1 MKDYYMDHAA
11 TTPLSKDA
19 LEAMMPYLT
28 TDYGNAST
36 VYSYGQRAKA
46 AVERSRRTI
55 AATIGAKPSEIY
67 FTSGGTES
75 DNWALIGACEAGREQ
90 IAKAHRSVE
99 NELHG
104 KDSMQLRSSD
114 QTEALQPQA
123 SPTAVDLE
131 SQSICNALMK
141 CGHIITDAIEHHA
154 ILNTCAYL
162 EKRGFDV
169 TYLPVDREGHVNPD
183 AVMAAIRPDTMLV
196 SIMVANNEIGTI
208 EPIAEIGARLQ
219 KHAEET
225 GQRILFHTDA
235 VQAYAHIPLDVDEL
249 KVDLMSASSHKLNGP
264 KGVGFLY
271 LRRGVKL
278 PSFLHGGEQER
289 GRRAGTENVAGIVG
303 FARAAELACGAN
315 PQPRAASSGM
325 ACETNSQP
333 RTSSSATA
341 CETNPQTMTAS
352 SRVDTAITSTAGAH
366 AAASSLDRM
375 AQRIAQES
383 AIRDHLIQRLLDEI
397 PYTSLNGDP
406 THRLPNNVNVCFKY
420 VEGET
425 LLLLLNE
432 KHIYASAGSAC
443 ASGSLEPS
451 HVLRAIGVAHEDAYG
466 SLRLTIGPETT
477 IADVDEV
484 VDLMKS
490 IIAQLREQSPL
501 YQAISAHPST

>member
-36 VYSYGQRAKA
+36 VYTYGQRAKA

-55 AATIGAKPSEIY
+55 AATIGAKSSEIY

-75 DNWALIGACEAGREQ
+75 DNWALIGVAEAGKR
-90 IAKAHRSVE
+90 
-99 NELHG
+99 
-104 KDSMQLRSSD
+104 
-114 QTEALQPQA
+114 
-123 SPTAVDLE
+123 
-131 SQSICNALMK
+131 
-141 CGHIITDAIEHHA
+141 GHIITDTIEHHA
-154 ILNTCAYL
+154 VLNTCAYL

-169 TYLPVDREGHVNPD
+169 TYLSVDHEGHVDPD
-183 AVMAAIRPDTMLV
+183 AVMAAIRPDTLLV

-303 FARAAELACGAN
+303 FARAAELACGVLDTRI
-315 PQPRAASSGM
+315 PS
-325 ACETNSQP
+325 ET
-333 RTSSSATA
+333 
-341 CETNPQTMTAS
+341 
-352 SRVDTAITSTAGAH
+352 
-366 AAASSLDRM
+366 
-375 AQRIAQES
+375 

-420 VEGET
+420 IEGET

-484 VDLMKS
+484 VDLMKP

-501 YQAISAHPST
+501 YQAISAHPS

>member
-11 TTPLSKDA
+11 TTPLSKEA

-28 TDYGNAST
+28 TEYGNAST
-36 VYSYGQRAKA
+36 VYTYGQRAKA
-46 AVERSRRTI
+46 AIERSRRTI
-55 AATIGAKPSEIY
+55 ATTIGAKPSEIY

-75 DNWALIGACEAGREQ
+75 DNWALISTCEAGREQ
-90 IAKAHRSVE
+90 LSK
-99 NELHG
+99 
-104 KDSMQLRSSD
+104 
-114 QTEALQPQA
+114 TLQPQA
-123 SPTAVDLE
+123 TAAAVDQKYRC
-131 SQSICNALMK
+131 SSKASMK
-141 CGHIITDAIEHHA
+141 CGHIITDQIEHHA
-154 ILNTCAYL
+154 ILHTCAYL

-169 TYLPVDREGHVNPD
+169 TYLPVDHEGHVDPD
-183 AVMAAIRPDTMLV
+183 AVMAAIRPDTLLV
-196 SIMVANNEIGTI
+196 SIMVANNEIGTL

-219 KHAEET
+219 KHAAET

-271 LRRGVKL
+271 VRRGVKL

-303 FARAAELACGAN
+303 FARAAELACGVN
-315 PQPRAASSGM
+315 
-325 ACETNSQP
+325 T
-333 RTSSSATA
+333 
-341 CETNPQTMTAS
+341 
-352 SRVDTAITSTAGAH
+352 
-366 AAASSLDRM
+366 
-375 AQRIAQES
+375 QES
-383 AIRDHLIQRLLDEI
+383 AVRDHLIKRLLDEI

-420 VEGET
+420 IEGET

-451 HVLRAIGVAHEDAYG
+451 HVLTAIGIAHEDAYG

-477 IADVDEV
+477 LEDVDEV
-484 VDLMKS
+484 VDLMKP
-490 IIAQLREQSPL
+490 IIACLREQSPL
-501 YQAISAHPST
+501 YQAISAHPS

>member
-11 TTPLSKDA
+11 TTPLSKEA
-19 LEAMMPYLT
+19 LKAMMPYLT
-28 TDYGNAST
+28 TEYANAST
-36 VYSYGQRAKA
+36 VYTYGQRAKA

-75 DNWALIGACEAGREQ
+75 DNWALIGAAEAGKR
-90 IAKAHRSVE
+90 
-99 NELHG
+99 
-104 KDSMQLRSSD
+104 
-114 QTEALQPQA
+114 
-123 SPTAVDLE
+123 
-131 SQSICNALMK
+131 
-141 CGHIITDAIEHHA
+141 GHIITDMIEHHA

-162 EKRGFDV
+162 EKRDFDV
-169 TYLPVDREGHVNPD
+169 TYLPVDHEGHVDPD
-183 AVMAAIRPDTMLV
+183 AVMAAIRPDTLLV
-196 SIMVANNEIGTI
+196 SIMVANNEIGTL

-219 KHAEET
+219 KHAAET

-249 KVDLMSASSHKLNGP
+249 KVDLMSASSHKLSGP

-303 FARAAELACGAN
+303 FARAA
-315 PQPRAASSGM
+315 ASS
-325 ACETNSQP
+325 
-333 RTSSSATA
+333 
-341 CETNPQTMTAS
+341 
-352 SRVDTAITSTAGAH
+352 I
-366 AAASSLDRM
+366 DRM

-383 AIRDHLIQRLLDEI
+383 AVRDHLIKRLLDEI

-406 THRLPNNVNVCFKY
+406 THRLPNNVNICFKY
-420 VEGET
+420 IEGET

-451 HVLRAIGVAHEDAYG
+451 HVLTAIGIPHEDAYG

-477 IADVDEV
+477 LEDVDEV
-484 VDLMKS
+484 VDLMKP
-490 IIAQLREQSPL
+490 IIAHLRETSPQ
-501 YQAISAHPST
+501 YRNRFITS

>member
-11 TTPLSKDA
+11 TTPLSKEA

-55 AATIGAKPSEIY
+55 AATIGAKPFEIY

-75 DNWALIGACEAGREQ
+75 DNWALIGVAEAGKR
-90 IAKAHRSVE
+90 
-99 NELHG
+99 
-104 KDSMQLRSSD
+104 
-114 QTEALQPQA
+114 
-123 SPTAVDLE
+123 
-131 SQSICNALMK
+131 
-141 CGHIITDAIEHHA
+141 GHIITDQIEHHA

-169 TYLPVDREGHVNPD
+169 TYLPVDHEGHVDPN
-183 AVMAAIRPDTMLV
+183 AVMTAIRPDTLLV

-235 VQAYAHIPLDVDEL
+235 VQAYTHIPLDVDEL

-278 PSFLHGGEQER
+278 PSFIHGGEQER

-303 FARAAELACGAN
+303 FARAAELACGMN
-315 PQPRAASSGM
+315 PQPMTSTSGTGTAATSTVRAAEL
-325 ACETNSQP
+325 ACG
-333 RTSSSATA
+333 
-341 CETNPQTMTAS
+341 TNPQPMSPSSGTGTA
-352 SRVDTAITSTAGAH
+352 VPSTAGAP
-366 AAASSLDRM
+366 SVESYLDRM
-375 AQRIAQES
+375 AQRIAQETTV
-383 AIRDHLIQRLLDEI
+383 RDHLIQRLLDEI

-420 VEGET
+420 IEGET

-484 VDLMKS
+484 VDLMKP

-501 YQAISAHPST
+501 YQAISAHPS

>member
-11 TTPLSKDA
+11 TTPLSKEA

-28 TDYGNAST
+28 TEYGNAST
-36 VYSYGQRAKA
+36 VYTYGQRAKA
-46 AVERSRRTI
+46 AIERSRRTI
-55 AATIGAKPSEIY
+55 ATTIGAKPSEIY

-75 DNWALIGACEAGREQ
+75 DNWALISTCEAGREQ
-90 IAKAHRSVE
+90 LSK
-99 NELHG
+99 
-104 KDSMQLRSSD
+104 
-114 QTEALQPQA
+114 TLQPQA
-123 SPTAVDLE
+123 TAAAVDQKYRC
-131 SQSICNALMK
+131 SSKASMK
-141 CGHIITDAIEHHA
+141 CGHIITDQIEHHA
-154 ILNTCAYL
+154 ILHTCAYL

-169 TYLPVDREGHVNPD
+169 TYLPVDHEGHVDPD
-183 AVMAAIRPDTMLV
+183 AVMAAIRPDTLLV
-196 SIMVANNEIGTI
+196 SIMVANNEIGTL

-219 KHAEET
+219 KHAAET

-271 LRRGVKL
+271 VRRGVKL

-303 FARAAELACGAN
+303 FARAAELACGVN
-315 PQPRAASSGM
+315 
-325 ACETNSQP
+325 T
-333 RTSSSATA
+333 
-341 CETNPQTMTAS
+341 
-352 SRVDTAITSTAGAH
+352 
-366 AAASSLDRM
+366 
-375 AQRIAQES
+375 QES
-383 AIRDHLIQRLLDEI
+383 AVRDHLIKRLLDEI

-420 VEGET
+420 IEGET

-451 HVLRAIGVAHEDAYG
+451 HVLTAIGIPHEDAYG

-484 VDLMKS
+484 VDLMKP
-490 IIAQLREQSPL
+490 IIACLREQSPL
-501 YQAISAHPST
+501 YQAISAHPS

>member
-36 VYSYGQRAKA
+36 VYTYGQRAKA

-75 DNWALIGACEAGREQ
+75 DNWALIGAAEAGRGQLHQ
-90 IAKAHRSVE
+90 ITQTHADRALISSAMSSTVE
-99 NELHG
+99 T
-104 KDSMQLRSSD
+104 SSP
-114 QTEALQPQA
+114 QTVMSK
-123 SPTAVDLE
+123 SP
-131 SQSICNALMK
+131 
-141 CGHIITDAIEHHA
+141 CGHIITDQIEHHA

-162 EKRGFDV
+162 EKQGFDV
-169 TYLPVDREGHVNPD
+169 TYLPVDQKGHVDPD
-183 AVMAAIRPDTMLV
+183 AVMAAIRPDTLLV

-303 FARAAELACGAN
+303 FARAAELACGVLDTRI
-315 PQPRAASSGM
+315 PS
-325 ACETNSQP
+325 ET
-333 RTSSSATA
+333 A
-341 CETNPQTMTAS
+341 
-352 SRVDTAITSTAGAH
+352 V
-366 AAASSLDRM
+366 
-375 AQRIAQES
+375 
-383 AIRDHLIQRLLDEI
+383 RDHLIQRLLDEI

-420 VEGET
+420 IEGET

-484 VDLMKS
+484 VDLMKP

-501 YQAISAHPST
+501 YQAISAHPS

>member
-11 TTPLSKDA
+11 TTPLSKEA

-28 TDYGNAST
+28 TEYGNAST
-36 VYSYGQRAKA
+36 VYTYGQRAKA
-46 AVERSRRTI
+46 AIERSRRTI

-75 DNWALIGACEAGREQ
+75 DNWALISTCEAGREQ
-90 IAKAHRSVE
+90 LSK
-99 NELHG
+99 
-104 KDSMQLRSSD
+104 
-114 QTEALQPQA
+114 TLQPQDIAAAVEQEYRCSSKA
-123 SPTAVDLE
+123 S
-131 SQSICNALMK
+131 MK
-141 CGHIITDAIEHHA
+141 CGHIITDQIEHHA

-169 TYLPVDREGHVNPD
+169 TYLPVDHEGHVDPD
-183 AVMAAIRPDTMLV
+183 AVMAAIRPDTLLV
-196 SIMVANNEIGTI
+196 SIMVANNEIGTL
-208 EPIAEIGARLQ
+208 EPVAEIGARLQ

-225 GQRILFHTDA
+225 DQRILFHTDA

-249 KVDLMSASSHKLNGP
+249 KVDLMSASSHKLSGP

-271 LRRGVKL
+271 VRRGVKL

-303 FARAAELACGAN
+303 FARAAELACGVNTQVPALTCGAN
-315 PQPRAASSGM
+315 PQPMTLTSG
-325 ACETNSQP
+325 TD
-333 RTSSSATA
+333 
-341 CETNPQTMTAS
+341 
-352 SRVDTAITSTAGAH
+352 DTAATSTESAH
-366 AAASSLDRM
+366 AAESSLVPM

-383 AIRDHLIQRLLDEI
+383 AVRDHLIKRLLDEI

-406 THRLPNNVNVCFKY
+406 THRLPNKVTVCFKY
-420 VEGET
+420 IEGET

-451 HVLRAIGVAHEDAYG
+451 HVLTAIGIPHEDAYG

-477 IADVDEV
+477 LEDVDEV
-484 VDLMKS
+484 VDLMKP
-490 IIAQLREQSPL
+490 IIAHLREQSPQ
-501 YQAISAHPST
+501 YQNRFITS

>member
-36 VYSYGQRAKA
+36 VYTYGQRAKA

-75 DNWALIGACEAGREQ
+75 DNWALISTCEAGREQ
-90 IAKAHRSVE
+90 LSK
-99 NELHG
+99 
-104 KDSMQLRSSD
+104 
-114 QTEALQPQA
+114 TLQPQDTA
-123 SPTAVDLE
+123 AAVDQKYRC
-131 SQSICNALMK
+131 SSKASMK
-141 CGHIITDAIEHHA
+141 CGHIITDMIEHHA
-154 ILNTCAYL
+154 ILHTCAYL

-169 TYLPVDREGHVNPD
+169 TYLPVDHEGHVDPD
-183 AVMAAIRPDTMLV
+183 AVMAAIRPDTLLV

-219 KHAEET
+219 NHAAET

-235 VQAYAHIPLDVDEL
+235 VQAYAHIPLNVDEL
-249 KVDLMSASSHKLNGP
+249 KVDLMSASSHKLSGP

-271 LRRGVKL
+271 VRRGVKL

-289 GRRAGTENVAGIVG
+289 DRRAGTENVAGIVG
-303 FARAAELACGAN
+303 FARAAELACGTD
-315 PQPRAASSGM
+315 PQPIASISDADTAATSTARATELACSTNLQPMSPSSG
-325 ACETNSQP
+325 TG
-333 RTSSSATA
+333 TA
-341 CETNPQTMTAS
+341 VP
-352 SRVDTAITSTAGAH
+352 STAGAP
-366 AAASSLDRM
+366 SVESYLDRM
-375 AQRIAQES
+375 AQRIALES
-383 AIRDHLIQRLLDEI
+383 AVRDHLIQRLLDEI

-420 VEGET
+420 IEGET

-484 VDLMKS
+484 VDLMKP

-501 YQAISAHPST
+501 YPSSK

>member
-11 TTPLSKDA
+11 TTPLSKEA

-28 TDYGNAST
+28 TEYGNAST
-36 VYSYGQRAKA
+36 VYTYGQRAKA
-46 AVERSRRTI
+46 AIERSRRAI

-75 DNWALIGACEAGREQ
+75 DNWALISTCEAGREQ
-90 IAKAHRSVE
+90 LSK
-99 NELHG
+99 
-104 KDSMQLRSSD
+104 
-114 QTEALQPQA
+114 TLQPQDTA
-123 SPTAVDLE
+123 AAVDQE
-131 SQSICNALMK
+131 YRCSSKASMK
-141 CGHIITDAIEHHA
+141 CGHIITDQIEHHA

-169 TYLPVDREGHVNPD
+169 TYLPVDHEGHVDPD
-183 AVMAAIRPDTMLV
+183 AVMAAIRPDTLLV
-196 SIMVANNEIGTI
+196 SIMVANNEIGTL
-208 EPIAEIGARLQ
+208 EPIVEIGARLQ
-219 KHAEET
+219 KHAAET

-249 KVDLMSASSHKLNGP
+249 KVDLMSASSHKLSGP

-271 LRRGVKL
+271 VRRGVKL

-303 FARAAELACGAN
+303 FARAAELACGVN
-315 PQPRAASSGM
+315 
-325 ACETNSQP
+325 T
-333 RTSSSATA
+333 
-341 CETNPQTMTAS
+341 
-352 SRVDTAITSTAGAH
+352 
-366 AAASSLDRM
+366 
-375 AQRIAQES
+375 QES
-383 AIRDHLIQRLLDEI
+383 AVRDHLIKRLLDEI

-420 VEGET
+420 IEGET
-425 LLLLLNE
+425 LLLLLSE

-451 HVLRAIGVAHEDAYG
+451 HVLTAIGIPHEDAYG

-484 VDLMKS
+484 VDLMKP
-490 IIAQLREQSPL
+490 IIAHLRETSPQ
-501 YQAISAHPST
+501 YRNRFITS

>member
-36 VYSYGQRAKA
+36 VYTYGQRAKA

-55 AATIGAKPSEIY
+55 AATIGAKPSEVY

-75 DNWALIGACEAGREQ
+75 DNWALIGVAEAGER
-90 IAKAHRSVE
+90 
-99 NELHG
+99 
-104 KDSMQLRSSD
+104 
-114 QTEALQPQA
+114 
-123 SPTAVDLE
+123 
-131 SQSICNALMK
+131 
-141 CGHIITDAIEHHA
+141 GHIITDAIEHHA

-169 TYLPVDREGHVNPD
+169 TCLPVDHEGHVDPD
-183 AVMAAIRPDTMLV
+183 AVMAAIRPDTLLV
-196 SIMVANNEIGTI
+196 SIMAANNEIGTI

-235 VQAYAHIPLDVDEL
+235 VQAYAHIPLHVDEL

-271 LRRGVKL
+271 VRRGVKL

-303 FARAAELACGAN
+303 FARAAELACGAT
-315 PQPRAASSGM
+315 PQPM
-325 ACETNSQP
+325 
-333 RTSSSATA
+333 
-341 CETNPQTMTAS
+341 
-352 SRVDTAITSTAGAH
+352 TSTADTDTAAISTAGTH
-366 AAASSLDRM
+366 AAESSLAPM

-383 AIRDHLIQRLLDEI
+383 TVRDHLIKRLLDEI
-397 PYTSLNGDP
+397 PNTSLNGDP
-406 THRLPNNVNVCFKY
+406 THRLPNNVNVRFKY
-420 VEGET
+420 IEGET

-443 ASGSLEPS
+443 ASGSLAPS
-451 HVLRAIGVAHEDAYG
+451 HVLTAIGIPHEDARG

-484 VDLMKS
+484 VDLMKP
-490 IIAQLREQSPL
+490 IIAHLRAQSPL
-501 YQAISAHPST
+501 YQKCVSIL

>member
-11 TTPLSKDA
+11 TTPLSKEA

-28 TDYGNAST
+28 TEYGNAST
-36 VYSYGQRAKA
+36 VYTYGQRAKA
-46 AVERSRRTI
+46 AIERSRRTI
-55 AATIGAKPSEIY
+55 ATTIGAKPSEIY

-75 DNWALIGACEAGREQ
+75 DNWALISTCEAGREQ
-90 IAKAHRSVE
+90 LSK
-99 NELHG
+99 
-104 KDSMQLRSSD
+104 
-114 QTEALQPQA
+114 TLQPQA
-123 SPTAVDLE
+123 TAAAVDQKYRC
-131 SQSICNALMK
+131 SSKASMK
-141 CGHIITDAIEHHA
+141 CGHIITDQIEHHA
-154 ILNTCAYL
+154 ILHTCAYL

-169 TYLPVDREGHVNPD
+169 TYLPVDHEGHVDPD
-183 AVMAAIRPDTMLV
+183 AVMAAIRPDTLLV
-196 SIMVANNEIGTI
+196 SIMVANNEIGTL

-235 VQAYAHIPLDVDEL
+235 VQAYAHIPLDVDKL

-271 LRRGVKL
+271 VRRGVKL

-303 FARAAELACGAN
+303 FARAAELACGVN
-315 PQPRAASSGM
+315 
-325 ACETNSQP
+325 T
-333 RTSSSATA
+333 
-341 CETNPQTMTAS
+341 
-352 SRVDTAITSTAGAH
+352 
-366 AAASSLDRM
+366 
-375 AQRIAQES
+375 QES
-383 AIRDHLIQRLLDEI
+383 AVRDHLIKRLLDEI

-420 VEGET
+420 IEGET

-451 HVLRAIGVAHEDAYG
+451 HVLTAIGIAHEDAYG

-477 IADVDEV
+477 LEDVDEV
-484 VDLMKS
+484 VDLMKP
-490 IIAQLREQSPL
+490 IIAHLRETSPQ
-501 YQAISAHPST
+501 YRNRFITS

>member
-11 TTPLSKDA
+11 TTPLSKEA

-28 TDYGNAST
+28 TEYGNAST
-36 VYSYGQRAKA
+36 VYTYGQRAKA
-46 AVERSRRTI
+46 AIERSRRTI
-55 AATIGAKPSEIY
+55 ATTIGAKPSEIY

-75 DNWALIGACEAGREQ
+75 DNWALIGAAEAGREQ
-90 IAKAHRSVE
+90 LS
-99 NELHG
+99 NTL
-104 KDSMQLRSSD
+104 SSNS
-114 QTEALQPQA
+114 QTKILQPQDSA
-123 SPTAVDLE
+123 AAVDQKYRC
-131 SQSICNALMK
+131 SSKASMK
-141 CGHIITDAIEHHA
+141 CGHIITDQIEHHA
-154 ILNTCAYL
+154 ILHTCAYL

-169 TYLPVDREGHVNPD
+169 TYLPVDHEGHVDPD
-183 AVMAAIRPDTMLV
+183 AVMAAIRPDTLLV
-196 SIMVANNEIGTI
+196 SIMVANNEIGTL

-219 KHAEET
+219 KHAAET

-271 LRRGVKL
+271 VRRGVKL

-303 FARAAELACGAN
+303 FARAAELACGVN
-315 PQPRAASSGM
+315 
-325 ACETNSQP
+325 T
-333 RTSSSATA
+333 
-341 CETNPQTMTAS
+341 
-352 SRVDTAITSTAGAH
+352 
-366 AAASSLDRM
+366 
-375 AQRIAQES
+375 QES
-383 AIRDHLIQRLLDEI
+383 AVRDHLIKRLLDEI

-420 VEGET
+420 IEGET

-451 HVLRAIGVAHEDAYG
+451 HVLTAIGIPHEDAYG

-484 VDLMKS
+484 VDLMKP
-490 IIAQLREQSPL
+490 IIACLREQSPL
-501 YQAISAHPST
+501 YQAISAHPS

>member
-11 TTPLSKDA
+11 TTPLSKEA

-28 TDYGNAST
+28 TEYGNAST
-36 VYSYGQRAKA
+36 VYTYGQRAKA

-55 AATIGAKPSEIY
+55 ATTIGAKPSEIY

-75 DNWALIGACEAGREQ
+75 DNWALISTCEAGREQ
-90 IAKAHRSVE
+90 LSK
-99 NELHG
+99 
-104 KDSMQLRSSD
+104 
-114 QTEALQPQA
+114 TLQPQDTA
-123 SPTAVDLE
+123 AAVDQKYRC
-131 SQSICNALMK
+131 SSKASMK
-141 CGHIITDAIEHHA
+141 CGHIITDQIEHHA
-154 ILNTCAYL
+154 ILHTCAYL

-169 TYLPVDREGHVNPD
+169 TYLPVDHEGHVDPD
-183 AVMAAIRPDTMLV
+183 AVMAAIRPDTLLV
-196 SIMVANNEIGTI
+196 SIMVANNEIGTL

-219 KHAEET
+219 KHAAET

-235 VQAYAHIPLDVDEL
+235 VQAYAHIPLNVDEL
-249 KVDLMSASSHKLNGP
+249 KVDLMSASSHKLSGP

-303 FARAAELACGAN
+303 FARAAELACGVN
-315 PQPRAASSGM
+315 
-325 ACETNSQP
+325 T
-333 RTSSSATA
+333 
-341 CETNPQTMTAS
+341 
-352 SRVDTAITSTAGAH
+352 
-366 AAASSLDRM
+366 
-375 AQRIAQES
+375 QES
-383 AIRDHLIQRLLDEI
+383 AVRDHLIKRLLDEI

-420 VEGET
+420 IEGET

-484 VDLMKS
+484 VDLMKP

-501 YQAISAHPST
+501 YPSSK

>member
-36 VYSYGQRAKA
+36 VYTYGQRAKA

-75 DNWALIGACEAGREQ
+75 DNWALIGAAEAGKR
-90 IAKAHRSVE
+90 
-99 NELHG
+99 
-104 KDSMQLRSSD
+104 
-114 QTEALQPQA
+114 
-123 SPTAVDLE
+123 
-131 SQSICNALMK
+131 
-141 CGHIITDAIEHHA
+141 GHIITDSIEHHA
-154 ILNTCAYL
+154 VLNTCAYL

-169 TYLPVDREGHVNPD
+169 TYLPVDREGHVDPD
-183 AVMAAIRPDTMLV
+183 AVMAAIRPDTLLV
-196 SIMVANNEIGTI
+196 SIMVANNEIGTL
-208 EPIAEIGARLQ
+208 EPVAEIGARLQ
-219 KHAEET
+219 KHAAET

-303 FARAAELACGAN
+303 FARAAELACSTN
-315 PQPRAASSGM
+315 PQPKTSTSG
-325 ACETNSQP
+325 T
-333 RTSSSATA
+333 
-341 CETNPQTMTAS
+341 
-352 SRVDTAITSTAGAH
+352 DTAATSTANAH
-366 AAASSLDRM
+366 APESSLDRM
-375 AQRIAQES
+375 AQRIAEES
-383 AIRDHLIQRLLDEI
+383 AVRDHLIKRLLDEI

-406 THRLPNNVNVCFKY
+406 TRRLPNNVNVCFKY
-420 VEGET
+420 IEGET

-466 SLRLTIGPETT
+466 SLRLTIDPETT

-484 VDLMKS
+484 VDLMKP

>member
-36 VYSYGQRAKA
+36 VYTYGQRAKA

-75 DNWALIGACEAGREQ
+75 DNWALIGAAEAG
-90 IAKAHRSVE
+90 KH
-99 NELHG
+99 
-104 KDSMQLRSSD
+104 
-114 QTEALQPQA
+114 
-123 SPTAVDLE
+123 
-131 SQSICNALMK
+131 
-141 CGHIITDAIEHHA
+141 GHIITDMIEHHA
-154 ILNTCAYL
+154 VLNTCAYL

-169 TYLPVDREGHVNPD
+169 TYLPVDQEGHVDPD
-183 AVMAAIRPDTMLV
+183 AVMAAIRPDTLLV

-219 KHAEET
+219 KHVEET

-249 KVDLMSASSHKLNGP
+249 NVDLMSASSHKLNGP

-271 LRRGVKL
+271 VRRGVKL

-315 PQPRAASSGM
+315 PQPMSPSSG
-325 ACETNSQP
+325 TDT
-333 RTSSSATA
+333 TS
-341 CETNPQTMTAS
+341 
-352 SRVDTAITSTAGAH
+352 ISTAGAQ
-366 AAASSLDRM
+366 AAESSLDRM
-375 AQRIAQES
+375 AQRIAQET
-383 AIRDHLIQRLLDEI
+383 AVRDHLIQRLLDEI

-420 VEGET
+420 IEGET

-451 HVLRAIGVAHEDAYG
+451 HVLRAIGVPHEDAYG

-477 IADVDEV
+477 LEDVDEV
-484 VDLMKS
+484 VDLMKP

-501 YQAISAHPST
+501 YPSSK

>member
-36 VYSYGQRAKA
+36 VYTYGQRAKA
-46 AVERSRRTI
+46 AVERGRRTI

-75 DNWALIGACEAGREQ
+75 DNWALIGAAEAGKR
-90 IAKAHRSVE
+90 
-99 NELHG
+99 
-104 KDSMQLRSSD
+104 
-114 QTEALQPQA
+114 
-123 SPTAVDLE
+123 
-131 SQSICNALMK
+131 
-141 CGHIITDAIEHHA
+141 GHIITDSIEHHA

-162 EKRGFDV
+162 EKRDFDV
-169 TYLPVDREGHVNPD
+169 TYLPVDREGHVDPD

-303 FARAAELACGAN
+303 FARAAELACSTN
-315 PQPRAASSGM
+315 PQPKTSTSG
-325 ACETNSQP
+325 T
-333 RTSSSATA
+333 
-341 CETNPQTMTAS
+341 
-352 SRVDTAITSTAGAH
+352 DTAATSTANAH
-366 AAASSLDRM
+366 APESSIDRM

-420 VEGET
+420 IEGET

-477 IADVDEV
+477 IADVNEV
-484 VDLMKS
+484 VDLMKP

>member
-1 MKDYYMDHAA
+1 
-11 TTPLSKDA
+11 
-19 LEAMMPYLT
+19 MPYLT
-28 TDYGNAST
+28 TEYGNAST
-36 VYSYGQRAKA
+36 VYTYGQRAKA
-46 AVERSRRTI
+46 AIERSRRTI

-75 DNWALIGACEAGREQ
+75 DNWALISTCEAGREQ
-90 IAKAHRSVE
+90 LSK
-99 NELHG
+99 
-104 KDSMQLRSSD
+104 
-114 QTEALQPQA
+114 TLQPQDTAAAVEQEYRCSSKA
-123 SPTAVDLE
+123 S
-131 SQSICNALMK
+131 MK
-141 CGHIITDAIEHHA
+141 CGHIITDMIEHHA

-169 TYLPVDREGHVNPD
+169 TYLPVDHEGHVDPD
-183 AVMAAIRPDTMLV
+183 AVMAAIRPDTLLV

-264 KGVGFLY
+264 KGIGFLY
-271 LRRGVKL
+271 VRRGVKL

-303 FARAAELACGAN
+303 FARAAELACGVFDTRI
-315 PQPRAASSGM
+315 PS
-325 ACETNSQP
+325 ET
-333 RTSSSATA
+333 
-341 CETNPQTMTAS
+341 
-352 SRVDTAITSTAGAH
+352 VV
-366 AAASSLDRM
+366 
-375 AQRIAQES
+375 
-383 AIRDHLIQRLLDEI
+383 RDHLIQRLLDEI

-420 VEGET
+420 IEGET

-484 VDLMKS
+484 VDLMKP

-501 YQAISAHPST
+501 YPLSK

>member
-36 VYSYGQRAKA
+36 VYTYGQRAKA

-55 AATIGAKPSEIY
+55 AATIGAKPSEVY

-75 DNWALIGACEAGREQ
+75 DNWALIGAAEAGER
-90 IAKAHRSVE
+90 
-99 NELHG
+99 
-104 KDSMQLRSSD
+104 
-114 QTEALQPQA
+114 
-123 SPTAVDLE
+123 
-131 SQSICNALMK
+131 
-141 CGHIITDAIEHHA
+141 GHIITDSIEHHA

-169 TYLPVDREGHVNPD
+169 TCLPVDHEGHVDPD
-183 AVMAAIRPDTMLV
+183 AVMAAIRPDTLLV

-235 VQAYAHIPLDVDEL
+235 VQAYAHIPLHVDEL
-249 KVDLMSASSHKLNGP
+249 KVDLMSASSHKLSGP
-264 KGVGFLY
+264 KGIGFLY
-271 LRRGVKL
+271 VRRGVKL

-303 FARAAELACGAN
+303 FARAAELACGAT
-315 PQPRAASSGM
+315 PQPM
-325 ACETNSQP
+325 
-333 RTSSSATA
+333 
-341 CETNPQTMTAS
+341 
-352 SRVDTAITSTAGAH
+352 TSTADTDTAAISTAGTH
-366 AAASSLDRM
+366 AAVSSIDIM

-383 AIRDHLIQRLLDEI
+383 TVRDHLIKRLLDEI

-420 VEGET
+420 IEGET
-425 LLLLLNE
+425 LLLLLSE

-451 HVLRAIGVAHEDAYG
+451 HVLRAIGIAHEDARG
-466 SLRLTIGPETT
+466 SLRLAIGPETT

-484 VDLMKS
+484 VDLMKP
-490 IIAQLREQSPL
+490 IIAQLRAQSPL
-501 YQAISAHPST
+501 YQKCVSIL

>member
-1 MKDYYMDHAA
+1 MKNYYMDHAA

-36 VYSYGQRAKA
+36 VYTYGQRAKA

-75 DNWALIGACEAGREQ
+75 DNWALIGAAEAGREQ
-90 IAKAHRSVE
+90 LSKT
-99 NELHG
+99 L
-104 KDSMQLRSSD
+104 SSNS
-114 QTEALQPQA
+114 QTKILQPQDSA
-123 SPTAVDLE
+123 AVDQNYRC
-131 SQSICNALMK
+131 SSKASMRV
-141 CGHIITDAIEHHA
+141 GHIITDMIEHHA

-162 EKRGFDV
+162 EKWGFDV
-169 TYLPVDREGHVNPD
+169 TYLPVDHEGHVDPD
-183 AVMAAIRPDTMLV
+183 AVMAAIRPDTLLV

-235 VQAYAHIPLDVDEL
+235 VQAYAHIPLDVEEL

-303 FARAAELACGAN
+303 FARAAELACGVNTQVPALTCGVK
-315 PQPRAASSGM
+315 PQLM
-325 ACETNSQP
+325 
-333 RTSSSATA
+333 TSSSAVA
-341 CETNPQTMTAS
+341 CETSPQPMAS
-352 SRVDTAITSTAGAH
+352 RSGVDTAATSTTSAH
-366 AAASSLDRM
+366 AAASSIDRM

-383 AIRDHLIQRLLDEI
+383 AVRDHLIHRLLDEI

-420 VEGET
+420 IEGET

-451 HVLRAIGVAHEDAYG
+451 HVLTAIGIAHEDAYG

-477 IADVDEV
+477 LEDVDEV
-484 VDLMKS
+484 VDLMKP
-490 IIAQLREQSPL
+490 IIACLREQSPL
-501 YQAISAHPST
+501 YQAISAHPS

>member
-1 MKDYYMDHAA
+1 MISLDEAIISIVLRHTRSLEGLNKEARMKDYYMDHAA
-11 TTPLSKDA
+11 TTPLSKEA

-28 TDYGNAST
+28 TEYGNAST
-36 VYSYGQRAKA
+36 VYTYGQRAKA
-46 AVERSRRTI
+46 AIERSRRTI

-75 DNWALIGACEAGREQ
+75 DNWALISTCETGREQ
-90 IAKAHRSVE
+90 LSK
-99 NELHG
+99 
-104 KDSMQLRSSD
+104 
-114 QTEALQPQA
+114 TLQPQDTA
-123 SPTAVDLE
+123 AAVDQE
-131 SQSICNALMK
+131 YRCSSKASMK
-141 CGHIITDAIEHHA
+141 CGHIITDEIEHHA

-169 TYLPVDREGHVNPD
+169 TYLPVDHEGHVDPD
-183 AVMAAIRPDTMLV
+183 AVMAAIRPDTLLV
-196 SIMVANNEIGTI
+196 SIMVANNEIGTL
-208 EPIAEIGARLQ
+208 EPVAEIGARLQ

-225 GQRILFHTDA
+225 DQRILFHTDA

-249 KVDLMSASSHKLNGP
+249 KVDLMSASSHKLSGP

-271 LRRGVKL
+271 VRRGVKL

-303 FARAAELACGAN
+303 FA
-315 PQPRAASSGM
+315 
-325 ACETNSQP
+325 
-333 RTSSSATA
+333 
-341 CETNPQTMTAS
+341 
-352 SRVDTAITSTAGAH
+352 H
-366 AAASSLDRM
+366 AAASSIDCM

-383 AIRDHLIQRLLDEI
+383 AVRDHLIQRLLDEI
-397 PYTSLNGDP
+397 PYTSLNGDA

-420 VEGET
+420 IEGET
-425 LLLLLNE
+425 LLLLLSE

-451 HVLRAIGVAHEDAYG
+451 HVLTAIGIPHEDAYG

-484 VDLMKS
+484 VDLMKP
-490 IIAQLREQSPL
+490 IIAHLRETSPQ
-501 YQAISAHPST
+501 YRNRFITS

>member
-36 VYSYGQRAKA
+36 VYTYGQRAKA

-75 DNWALIGACEAGREQ
+75 DNWALIGAAEAGKR
-90 IAKAHRSVE
+90 
-99 NELHG
+99 
-104 KDSMQLRSSD
+104 
-114 QTEALQPQA
+114 
-123 SPTAVDLE
+123 
-131 SQSICNALMK
+131 
-141 CGHIITDAIEHHA
+141 GHIITDSIEHHA

-169 TYLPVDREGHVNPD
+169 TYLPVDHEGHVDPD
-183 AVMAAIRPDTMLV
+183 AVMAAIRPDTLLV
-196 SIMVANNEIGTI
+196 SIMVVNNEIGTI

-219 KHAEET
+219 KHADET

-315 PQPRAASSGM
+315 PQPKTSTSG
-325 ACETNSQP
+325 T
-333 RTSSSATA
+333 
-341 CETNPQTMTAS
+341 
-352 SRVDTAITSTAGAH
+352 DTAATSTANAH
-366 AAASSLDRM
+366 APESSIDRM

-420 VEGET
+420 IEGET

-477 IADVDEV
+477 IADVNEV
-484 VDLMKS
+484 VDLMKP

>member
-11 TTPLSKDA
+11 TTPLSKEA

-28 TDYGNAST
+28 TEYGNAST
-36 VYSYGQRAKA
+36 VYTYGQRAKA
-46 AVERSRRTI
+46 AIERSRRTI
-55 AATIGAKPSEIY
+55 ATTIGAKPSEIY
-67 FTSGGTES
+67 FTNGGTES
-75 DNWALIGACEAGREQ
+75 DNWALISTCEAGREQ
-90 IAKAHRSVE
+90 LSK
-99 NELHG
+99 
-104 KDSMQLRSSD
+104 
-114 QTEALQPQA
+114 TLQPQA
-123 SPTAVDLE
+123 TAAAVDQKYRC
-131 SQSICNALMK
+131 SSKASMK
-141 CGHIITDAIEHHA
+141 CGHIITDQIEHHA
-154 ILNTCAYL
+154 ILHTCAYL

-169 TYLPVDREGHVNPD
+169 TYLPVDHEGHVDPD
-183 AVMAAIRPDTMLV
+183 AVMAAIRPDTLLV
-196 SIMVANNEIGTI
+196 SIMVANNEIGSL

-219 KHAEET
+219 KHAAET

-271 LRRGVKL
+271 VRRGVKL

-303 FARAAELACGAN
+303 FARAAELACGVN
-315 PQPRAASSGM
+315 
-325 ACETNSQP
+325 T
-333 RTSSSATA
+333 
-341 CETNPQTMTAS
+341 
-352 SRVDTAITSTAGAH
+352 
-366 AAASSLDRM
+366 
-375 AQRIAQES
+375 QES
-383 AIRDHLIQRLLDEI
+383 AVRDHLIKRLLDEI

-420 VEGET
+420 IEGET

-451 HVLRAIGVAHEDAYG
+451 HVLTAIGIPHEDAYG

-477 IADVDEV
+477 LEDVDEV
-484 VDLMKS
+484 VDLMKP

-501 YQAISAHPST
+501 YQAISAHPS

>member
-11 TTPLSKDA
+11 TTPLSKEA

-28 TDYGNAST
+28 TEYGNAST
-36 VYSYGQRAKA
+36 VYTYGQRTKA

-55 AATIGAKPSEIY
+55 ATTIGAKPSEIY

-75 DNWALIGACEAGREQ
+75 DNWALISTCEAGREQ
-90 IAKAHRSVE
+90 LSK
-99 NELHG
+99 
-104 KDSMQLRSSD
+104 
-114 QTEALQPQA
+114 TLQPQA
-123 SPTAVDLE
+123 TAAAVDQKYRC
-131 SQSICNALMK
+131 SSKASMK
-141 CGHIITDAIEHHA
+141 CGHIITDQIEHHA
-154 ILNTCAYL
+154 ILHTCAYL

-169 TYLPVDREGHVNPD
+169 TYLPVDHEGHVDPD
-183 AVMAAIRPDTMLV
+183 AVMAAIRPDTLLV
-196 SIMVANNEIGTI
+196 SIMVANNEIGTL

-219 KHAEET
+219 KHAAET

-271 LRRGVKL
+271 VRRGVKL

-303 FARAAELACGAN
+303 FARAAELACGVN
-315 PQPRAASSGM
+315 
-325 ACETNSQP
+325 T
-333 RTSSSATA
+333 
-341 CETNPQTMTAS
+341 
-352 SRVDTAITSTAGAH
+352 
-366 AAASSLDRM
+366 
-375 AQRIAQES
+375 QES
-383 AIRDHLIQRLLDEI
+383 AVRDHLIKRLLDEI

-420 VEGET
+420 IEGET

-451 HVLRAIGVAHEDAYG
+451 HVLTAIGIAHEDAYG

-477 IADVDEV
+477 LEDVDEV
-484 VDLMKS
+484 VDLMKP
-490 IIAQLREQSPL
+490 IIAHLRETSPQ
-501 YQAISAHPST
+501 YRNRFITS

>member
-75 DNWALIGACEAGREQ
+75 DNWALIGAAEAGKR
-90 IAKAHRSVE
+90 
-99 NELHG
+99 
-104 KDSMQLRSSD
+104 
-114 QTEALQPQA
+114 
-123 SPTAVDLE
+123 
-131 SQSICNALMK
+131 
-141 CGHIITDAIEHHA
+141 GHIITDSIEHHA

-162 EKRGFDV
+162 EKRSFDV
-169 TYLPVDREGHVNPD
+169 TYLPVDREGHVDPD

-271 LRRGVKL
+271 VRRGVKL

-303 FARAAELACGAN
+303 FA
-315 PQPRAASSGM
+315 Q
-325 ACETNSQP
+325 
-333 RTSSSATA
+333 
-341 CETNPQTMTAS
+341 
-352 SRVDTAITSTAGAH
+352 

-375 AQRIAQES
+375 AQRIAEES

-420 VEGET
+420 IEGET

-484 VDLMKS
+484 VDLMKP

>member
-11 TTPLSKDA
+11 TTPLSKEA

-28 TDYGNAST
+28 TEYGNAST
-36 VYSYGQRAKA
+36 VYTYGQRAKA
-46 AVERSRRTI
+46 AIERSRRTI
-55 AATIGAKPSEIY
+55 ATTIGAKPSEIY

-75 DNWALIGACEAGREQ
+75 DNWALISTCEAGREQ
-90 IAKAHRSVE
+90 LSK
-99 NELHG
+99 
-104 KDSMQLRSSD
+104 
-114 QTEALQPQA
+114 TLQPQA
-123 SPTAVDLE
+123 TAAAVDQKYRC
-131 SQSICNALMK
+131 SSKASMK
-141 CGHIITDAIEHHA
+141 CGHIITDQIEHHA
-154 ILNTCAYL
+154 ILHTCAYL

-169 TYLPVDREGHVNPD
+169 TYLPVDHEGHVDPD
-183 AVMAAIRPDTMLV
+183 AVMAAIRPDTLLV
-196 SIMVANNEIGTI
+196 SIMVANNEIGTL

-219 KHAEET
+219 NHAAET

-271 LRRGVKL
+271 VRRGVKL

-303 FARAAELACGAN
+303 FARAAELACGVN
-315 PQPRAASSGM
+315 
-325 ACETNSQP
+325 T
-333 RTSSSATA
+333 
-341 CETNPQTMTAS
+341 
-352 SRVDTAITSTAGAH
+352 
-366 AAASSLDRM
+366 
-375 AQRIAQES
+375 QES
-383 AIRDHLIQRLLDEI
+383 AVRDHLIKRLLDEI

-420 VEGET
+420 IEGET

-451 HVLRAIGVAHEDAYG
+451 HVLTAIGIPHEDAYG

-477 IADVDEV
+477 LEDVDEV
-484 VDLMKS
+484 VDLMKP
-490 IIAQLREQSPL
+490 IIACLREQSPL
-501 YQAISAHPST
+501 YQAISAHPS

>member
-11 TTPLSKDA
+11 TTPLSKEA

-28 TDYGNAST
+28 TEYGNAST
-36 VYSYGQRAKA
+36 VYTYGQRAKA

-55 AATIGAKPSEIY
+55 ATTIGAKPSEIY

-75 DNWALIGACEAGREQ
+75 DNWALISTCEAGREQ
-90 IAKAHRSVE
+90 LSK
-99 NELHG
+99 
-104 KDSMQLRSSD
+104 
-114 QTEALQPQA
+114 TLQPQDTA
-123 SPTAVDLE
+123 AAVDQNYRC
-131 SQSICNALMK
+131 SSKASMK
-141 CGHIITDAIEHHA
+141 CGHIITDQIEHHA
-154 ILNTCAYL
+154 ILHTCAYL

-169 TYLPVDREGHVNPD
+169 TYLPVDHEGHVDPD
-183 AVMAAIRPDTMLV
+183 AVMAAIRPDTLLV
-196 SIMVANNEIGTI
+196 SIMVANNEIGTL

-219 KHAEET
+219 KHAAET

-249 KVDLMSASSHKLNGP
+249 KVDLMSASSHKLSGP

-271 LRRGVKL
+271 VHRGVKL

-303 FARAAELACGAN
+303 FARVAELACGVK
-315 PQPRAASSGM
+315 PQPM
-325 ACETNSQP
+325 
-333 RTSSSATA
+333 TSTS
-341 CETNPQTMTAS
+341 
-352 SRVDTAITSTAGAH
+352 DTDTDSTSTASAH

-383 AIRDHLIQRLLDEI
+383 AVRDHLIKRLLDEI

-406 THRLPNNVNVCFKY
+406 THRLPNNVNICFKY
-420 VEGET
+420 IEAET

-451 HVLRAIGVAHEDAYG
+451 HVLTAIGIPHEDAYG

-484 VDLMKS
+484 VDLMKP
-490 IIAQLREQSPL
+490 IIAHLRETSPQ
-501 YQAISAHPST
+501 YRNRFITS

>member
-19 LEAMMPYLT
+19 LDAMMPYLT

-36 VYSYGQRAKA
+36 VYTYGQRAKA

-75 DNWALIGACEAGREQ
+75 DNWALIGAAEAGKR
-90 IAKAHRSVE
+90 
-99 NELHG
+99 
-104 KDSMQLRSSD
+104 
-114 QTEALQPQA
+114 
-123 SPTAVDLE
+123 
-131 SQSICNALMK
+131 
-141 CGHIITDAIEHHA
+141 GHIITDQIEHHA
-154 ILNTCAYL
+154 VLNTCAYL

-169 TYLPVDREGHVNPD
+169 TYLPVDHEGHVDPD
-183 AVMAAIRPDTMLV
+183 AVMAAIRPDTLLV

-303 FARAAELACGAN
+303 FARAAELACGAK
-315 PQPRAASSGM
+315 PQPMTSGSG
-325 ACETNSQP
+325 A
-333 RTSSSATA
+333 
-341 CETNPQTMTAS
+341 
-352 SRVDTAITSTAGAH
+352 DTAATSTAAAH
-366 AAASSLDRM
+366 APEASLAPM
-375 AQRIAQES
+375 AQRIAQET
-383 AIRDHLIQRLLDEI
+383 AVRDHLIQRLLDEI
-397 PYTSLNGDP
+397 PCTSLNGDP

-420 VEGET
+420 IEGET

-484 VDLMKS
+484 VDLMKP

-501 YQAISAHPST
+501 YPSSK

>member
-11 TTPLSKDA
+11 TTPLSKEA

-36 VYSYGQRAKA
+36 VYTYGQRAKA

-75 DNWALIGACEAGREQ
+75 DNWALIGAAET
-90 IAKAHRSVE
+90 
-99 NELHG
+99 G
-104 KDSMQLRSSD
+104 KR
-114 QTEALQPQA
+114 
-123 SPTAVDLE
+123 
-131 SQSICNALMK
+131 
-141 CGHIITDAIEHHA
+141 GHIITDIIEHHA
-154 ILNTCAYL
+154 ILHTCAYL

-169 TYLPVDREGHVNPD
+169 TYLPVDHEGHVDPD
-183 AVMAAIRPDTMLV
+183 AVMAAIRPDTLLV

-249 KVDLMSASSHKLNGP
+249 KVDLMSASSHKLSGP

-315 PQPRAASSGM
+315 PQPMS
-325 ACETNSQP
+325 
-333 RTSSSATA
+333 TSSST
-341 CETNPQTMTAS
+341 
-352 SRVDTAITSTAGAH
+352 DTAATSTAGAH
-366 AAASSLDRM
+366 AAESSLAPM

-383 AIRDHLIQRLLDEI
+383 AVRDHLIRRLLDEI

-420 VEGET
+420 IEGET

-451 HVLRAIGVAHEDAYG
+451 HVLRAIGIAHEDAYG

-484 VDLMKS
+484 VDLMKP

-501 YQAISAHPST
+501 YQAISAHPSR

>member
-11 TTPLSKDA
+11 TTPLSKEA

-28 TDYGNAST
+28 TEYGNAST
-36 VYSYGQRAKA
+36 VYTYGQRAKA
-46 AVERSRRTI
+46 AIERSRRTI
-55 AATIGAKPSEIY
+55 ATTIGAKPSEIY

-75 DNWALIGACEAGREQ
+75 DNWALISTCEAGREQ
-90 IAKAHRSVE
+90 LSK
-99 NELHG
+99 
-104 KDSMQLRSSD
+104 
-114 QTEALQPQA
+114 TLQPQA
-123 SPTAVDLE
+123 TAAAVDQKYRC
-131 SQSICNALMK
+131 SSKASMK
-141 CGHIITDAIEHHA
+141 CGHIITDQIEHHA
-154 ILNTCAYL
+154 ILHTCAYL

-169 TYLPVDREGHVNPD
+169 TYLPVDHEGHVDPD
-183 AVMAAIRPDTMLV
+183 AVMAAIRPDTLLV
-196 SIMVANNEIGTI
+196 SIMVANNEIGTL

-219 KHAEET
+219 KHAAET

-271 LRRGVKL
+271 VRRGVKL

-303 FARAAELACGAN
+303 FARAAELACGVN
-315 PQPRAASSGM
+315 
-325 ACETNSQP
+325 T
-333 RTSSSATA
+333 
-341 CETNPQTMTAS
+341 
-352 SRVDTAITSTAGAH
+352 
-366 AAASSLDRM
+366 
-375 AQRIAQES
+375 QES
-383 AIRDHLIQRLLDEI
+383 AVRDHLIKRLLVEI

-420 VEGET
+420 IEGET

-451 HVLRAIGVAHEDAYG
+451 HVLTAIGIPHEDAYG

-484 VDLMKS
+484 VDLMKP
-490 IIAQLREQSPL
+490 IIACLREQSPL
-501 YQAISAHPST
+501 YQAISAHPS

>member
-36 VYSYGQRAKA
+36 VYTYGQRAKA
-46 AVERSRRTI
+46 AIERSRRTI

-75 DNWALIGACEAGREQ
+75 DNWALISTCEAGREQ
-90 IAKAHRSVE
+90 LSK
-99 NELHG
+99 
-104 KDSMQLRSSD
+104 
-114 QTEALQPQA
+114 TLQPQDTA
-123 SPTAVDLE
+123 AAVDQE
-131 SQSICNALMK
+131 YRCSSKVSMK
-141 CGHIITDAIEHHA
+141 CGHIITDQIEHHA
-154 ILNTCAYL
+154 ILHTCAYL

-169 TYLPVDREGHVNPD
+169 TYLPVDHEGHVDPD
-183 AVMAAIRPDTMLV
+183 AVMAAIRPDTLLV
-196 SIMVANNEIGTI
+196 SIMVANNEIGTL

-219 KHAEET
+219 KHAAET
-225 GQRILFHTDA
+225 DQRILFHTDA

-249 KVDLMSASSHKLNGP
+249 KVDLMSASSHKLSGP

-271 LRRGVKL
+271 VRRGVKL

-315 PQPRAASSGM
+315 PQPM
-325 ACETNSQP
+325 
-333 RTSSSATA
+333 TSTS
-341 CETNPQTMTAS
+341 
-352 SRVDTAITSTAGAH
+352 DTDTDSTSTASAH
-366 AAASSLDRM
+366 AAESSLARM

-383 AIRDHLIQRLLDEI
+383 VVRDHLIQRLLDEI

-420 VEGET
+420 IEGET

-451 HVLRAIGVAHEDAYG
+451 HVLTAIGIPHEDAYG

-477 IADVDEV
+477 LEDVDEV
-484 VDLMKS
+484 VDLMKP
-490 IIAQLREQSPL
+490 IIAHLRETSPQ
-501 YQAISAHPST
+501 YRNRFITS

>member
-11 TTPLSKDA
+11 TTLLSKDA

-36 VYSYGQRAKA
+36 VYTYGQRAKA

-75 DNWALIGACEAGREQ
+75 DNWALISTCEAGREQ
-90 IAKAHRSVE
+90 LSK
-99 NELHG
+99 
-104 KDSMQLRSSD
+104 
-114 QTEALQPQA
+114 TLQPQDTA
-123 SPTAVDLE
+123 AAVDQE
-131 SQSICNALMK
+131 YRCNSKASMK
-141 CGHIITDAIEHHA
+141 CGHIITDQIEHHA
-154 ILNTCAYL
+154 ILHTCAYL

-169 TYLPVDREGHVNPD
+169 TYLPVDHEGHVDPD
-183 AVMAAIRPDTMLV
+183 AVMAAIRPDTLLV

-249 KVDLMSASSHKLNGP
+249 KVDFMSASSHKLSGP

-271 LRRGVKL
+271 VRRGVKL

-303 FARAAELACGAN
+303 FAQAAE
-315 PQPRAASSGM
+315 
-325 ACETNSQP
+325 
-333 RTSSSATA
+333 
-341 CETNPQTMTAS
+341 
-352 SRVDTAITSTAGAH
+352 
-366 AAASSLDRM
+366 SSLDRM
-375 AQRIAQES
+375 TQRIAQETTV
-383 AIRDHLIQRLLDEI
+383 RDYLIQRLLDEI

-406 THRLPNNVNVCFKY
+406 THRLPNNVNVCLKY
-420 VEGET
+420 IEGET

-451 HVLRAIGVAHEDAYG
+451 HVLRAIGIAHEDAYG

-484 VDLMKS
+484 VDLMKP
-490 IIAQLREQSPL
+490 IIAKLREQSPL
-501 YQAISAHPST
+501 YPSSK

>member
-11 TTPLSKDA
+11 TTPLSKEA

-28 TDYGNAST
+28 TEYGNAST
-36 VYSYGQRAKA
+36 VYTYGQRAKA
-46 AVERSRRTI
+46 AIERSRRTI
-55 AATIGAKPSEIY
+55 ATTIGAKPSEIY

-75 DNWALIGACEAGREQ
+75 DNWALISTCEAGREQ
-90 IAKAHRSVE
+90 LSK
-99 NELHG
+99 
-104 KDSMQLRSSD
+104 
-114 QTEALQPQA
+114 TLQPQA
-123 SPTAVDLE
+123 TAAAVDQKYRC
-131 SQSICNALMK
+131 SSKASMK
-141 CGHIITDAIEHHA
+141 CGHIITDQIEHHA
-154 ILNTCAYL
+154 ILHTCAYL

-169 TYLPVDREGHVNPD
+169 TYLPVDHEGHVDPD
-183 AVMAAIRPDTMLV
+183 AVMAAIRPDTLLV
-196 SIMVANNEIGTI
+196 SIMVANNEIGTL

-219 KHAEET
+219 KHAAET

-271 LRRGVKL
+271 VRRGVKL

-303 FARAAELACGAN
+303 FARAAALACGVN
-315 PQPRAASSGM
+315 
-325 ACETNSQP
+325 T
-333 RTSSSATA
+333 
-341 CETNPQTMTAS
+341 
-352 SRVDTAITSTAGAH
+352 
-366 AAASSLDRM
+366 
-375 AQRIAQES
+375 QES
-383 AIRDHLIQRLLDEI
+383 AVRDHLIKRLLDEI

-420 VEGET
+420 IEGET

-451 HVLRAIGVAHEDAYG
+451 HVLTAIGIPHEDAYG

-477 IADVDEV
+477 IADVDDV
-484 VDLMKS
+484 VDLMKP

-501 YQAISAHPST
+501 YQAISAHPS

>member
-11 TTPLSKDA
+11 TTPLSKEA

-36 VYSYGQRAKA
+36 VYTYGQRAKA

-75 DNWALIGACEAGREQ
+75 DNWALISTCEAGREQ
-90 IAKAHRSVE
+90 LSK
-99 NELHG
+99 
-104 KDSMQLRSSD
+104 
-114 QTEALQPQA
+114 TLQPQDTA
-123 SPTAVDLE
+123 AAVDQE
-131 SQSICNALMK
+131 YRCSSKASMK
-141 CGHIITDAIEHHA
+141 CGHIITDQIEHHA

-169 TYLPVDREGHVNPD
+169 TYLPVDHEGHVDPD
-183 AVMAAIRPDTMLV
+183 AVMAAIRPDTLLV
-196 SIMVANNEIGTI
+196 SIMVANNEIGTL

-249 KVDLMSASSHKLNGP
+249 KVDLMSASSHKLSGP

-278 PSFLHGGEQER
+278 PSFLHGGKQER

-315 PQPRAASSGM
+315 PQ
-325 ACETNSQP
+325 
-333 RTSSSATA
+333 
-341 CETNPQTMTAS
+341 TMTS
-352 SRVDTAITSTAGAH
+352 TSDTDTDSTSTASAH
-366 AAASSLDRM
+366 AAESSLARM

-383 AIRDHLIQRLLDEI
+383 VVRDHLIQRLLDEI

-451 HVLRAIGVAHEDAYG
+451 HVLTAIGIPHEDAYG

-477 IADVDEV
+477 LEDVDEV
-484 VDLMKS
+484 VDLMKP
-490 IIAQLREQSPL
+490 IIAHLRETSPQ
-501 YQAISAHPST
+501 YRNRFITS

>member
-11 TTPLSKDA
+11 TTPLSKYA

-36 VYSYGQRAKA
+36 VYTYGQRAKA

-75 DNWALIGACEAGREQ
+75 DNWALIGTAEAG
-90 IAKAHRSVE
+90 
-99 NELHG
+99 LH
-104 KDSMQLRSSD
+104 
-114 QTEALQPQA
+114 
-123 SPTAVDLE
+123 
-131 SQSICNALMK
+131 
-141 CGHIITDAIEHHA
+141 GHIITDQIEHHA
-154 ILNTCAYL
+154 VLNTCAYL

-169 TYLPVDREGHVNPD
+169 TYLPVDHEGYVDPD
-183 AVMAAIRPDTMLV
+183 AVMAAIRPDTLLV

-208 EPIAEIGARLQ
+208 EPIAEIGARLH

-235 VQAYAHIPLDVDEL
+235 VQAYAHIPLNVDEL

-303 FARAAELACGAN
+303 FARAAELACSTN
-315 PQPRAASSGM
+315 PQPMSLSSGTDTAATSTVRAAEL
-325 ACETNSQP
+325 ACGTTPPSMSP
-333 RTSSSATA
+333 SSSTVTA
-341 CETNPQTMTAS
+341 AS
-352 SRVDTAITSTAGAH
+352 STAGAR
-366 AAASSLDRM
+366 AAESSIDRM

-383 AIRDHLIQRLLDEI
+383 AVRDHLIQRLLDEI

-406 THRLPNNVNVCFKY
+406 AHRLPNNVNVCFKY
-420 VEGET
+420 IEGET

-451 HVLRAIGVAHEDAYG
+451 HVLRAIGIAHEDAYG

-484 VDLMKS
+484 VDLMKP
-490 IIAQLREQSPL
+490 IIARLRAQSPL
-501 YQAISAHPST
+501 YKNQSAISS

>member
-28 TDYGNAST
+28 TEYGNAST
-36 VYSYGQRAKA
+36 VYTYGQRTKA

-75 DNWALIGACEAGREQ
+75 DNWALISTCEAGREQ
-90 IAKAHRSVE
+90 LSK
-99 NELHG
+99 
-104 KDSMQLRSSD
+104 
-114 QTEALQPQA
+114 TLQPQA
-123 SPTAVDLE
+123 TATAVDQKYRC
-131 SQSICNALMK
+131 SSKALMK
-141 CGHIITDAIEHHA
+141 CGHIITDQIEHHA
-154 ILNTCAYL
+154 ILHTCAYL

-169 TYLPVDREGHVNPD
+169 TYLPVDHEGHVDPD
-183 AVMAAIRPDTMLV
+183 AVMAATRPDTLLV
-196 SIMVANNEIGTI
+196 SIMVANNEIGTL

-219 KHAEET
+219 KHAAET

-271 LRRGVKL
+271 VRRGVKL

-303 FARAAELACGAN
+303 FARAAELACGVN
-315 PQPRAASSGM
+315 
-325 ACETNSQP
+325 T
-333 RTSSSATA
+333 
-341 CETNPQTMTAS
+341 
-352 SRVDTAITSTAGAH
+352 
-366 AAASSLDRM
+366 
-375 AQRIAQES
+375 QES
-383 AIRDHLIQRLLDEI
+383 AVRDHLIKRLLDEI

-420 VEGET
+420 IEGET

-451 HVLRAIGVAHEDAYG
+451 HVLTAIGIAHEDAYG

-477 IADVDEV
+477 LEDVDEV
-484 VDLMKS
+484 VDLMKP
-490 IIAQLREQSPL
+490 IIACLREQSPL
-501 YQAISAHPST
+501 YQAISAHPS

>member
-28 TDYGNAST
+28 TEYGNAST
-36 VYSYGQRAKA
+36 VYTYGQRTKA

-75 DNWALIGACEAGREQ
+75 DNWALIGAAEAGREQ
-90 IAKAHRSVE
+90 LSKT
-99 NELHG
+99 L
-104 KDSMQLRSSD
+104 SSHS
-114 QTEALQPQA
+114 QTKILQPQDSA
-123 SPTAVDLE
+123 AAVDQNYRC
-131 SQSICNALMK
+131 SSKASMRV
-141 CGHIITDAIEHHA
+141 GHIITDTIEHHA
-154 ILNTCAYL
+154 ILHTCAYL

-169 TYLPVDREGHVNPD
+169 TYLPVDHEGHVDPD
-183 AVMAAIRPDTMLV
+183 AVMAAIRPDTLLV
-196 SIMVANNEIGTI
+196 SIMVANNEIGTL

-219 KHAEET
+219 KHAAET

-271 LRRGVKL
+271 VRRGVKL

-303 FARAAELACGAN
+303 VARAAELACGVN
-315 PQPRAASSGM
+315 
-325 ACETNSQP
+325 T
-333 RTSSSATA
+333 
-341 CETNPQTMTAS
+341 
-352 SRVDTAITSTAGAH
+352 
-366 AAASSLDRM
+366 
-375 AQRIAQES
+375 QES
-383 AIRDHLIQRLLDEI
+383 AVRDHLIKRLLVEI

-406 THRLPNNVNVCFKY
+406 THRLPNNVHVCFKY
-420 VEGET
+420 IEGET

-451 HVLRAIGVAHEDAYG
+451 HVLTAIGIAHEDAYG

-477 IADVDEV
+477 LEDVDEV
-484 VDLMKS
+484 VDLMKP
-490 IIAQLREQSPL
+490 IIACLREQSPL
-501 YQAISAHPST
+501 YQAISAHPS

>member
-11 TTPLSKDA
+11 TTPLSKEA

-28 TDYGNAST
+28 TEYGNAST
-36 VYSYGQRAKA
+36 VYTYGQRAKA
-46 AVERSRRTI
+46 AIERSRRNI
-55 AATIGAKPSEIY
+55 ATTIGAKPSEIY

-75 DNWALIGACEAGREQ
+75 DNWALISTCEAGREQ
-90 IAKAHRSVE
+90 LSK
-99 NELHG
+99 
-104 KDSMQLRSSD
+104 
-114 QTEALQPQA
+114 TLQPQA
-123 SPTAVDLE
+123 TAAAVDQKYRC
-131 SQSICNALMK
+131 SSKASMK
-141 CGHIITDAIEHHA
+141 CGHIITDQIEHHA
-154 ILNTCAYL
+154 ILHTCAYL

-169 TYLPVDREGHVNPD
+169 TYLPVDHEGHVDPD
-183 AVMAAIRPDTMLV
+183 AVMAAIRPDTLLV
-196 SIMVANNEIGTI
+196 SIMVANNEIGTL

-219 KHAEET
+219 KHAAET

-235 VQAYAHIPLDVDEL
+235 VQAYAHIPLDVDKL

-271 LRRGVKL
+271 VRRGVKL

-303 FARAAELACGAN
+303 FARAAELACGVN
-315 PQPRAASSGM
+315 
-325 ACETNSQP
+325 T
-333 RTSSSATA
+333 
-341 CETNPQTMTAS
+341 
-352 SRVDTAITSTAGAH
+352 
-366 AAASSLDRM
+366 
-375 AQRIAQES
+375 QES
-383 AIRDHLIQRLLDEI
+383 AVRDHLIKRLLDEI

-420 VEGET
+420 IEGET

-451 HVLRAIGVAHEDAYG
+451 HVLTAIGIAHEDAYG

-477 IADVDEV
+477 LEDVDEV
-484 VDLMKS
+484 VDLMKP
-490 IIAQLREQSPL
+490 IIAHLRETSPQ
-501 YQAISAHPST
+501 YRNRFITS

>member
-28 TDYGNAST
+28 TEYGNAST
-36 VYSYGQRAKA
+36 VYTYGQRAKA

-55 AATIGAKPSEIY
+55 AATIGAKSSEIY

-75 DNWALIGACEAGREQ
+75 DNWALISTCEAGREQ
-90 IAKAHRSVE
+90 LSK
-99 NELHG
+99 
-104 KDSMQLRSSD
+104 
-114 QTEALQPQA
+114 TLQPQA
-123 SPTAVDLE
+123 TAAAVDQKYRC
-131 SQSICNALMK
+131 SSKASMK
-141 CGHIITDAIEHHA
+141 CGHIITDQIEHHA
-154 ILNTCAYL
+154 ILHTCAYL

-169 TYLPVDREGHVNPD
+169 TYLPVDHEGHVDPD
-183 AVMAAIRPDTMLV
+183 AVMAAIRPDTLLV
-196 SIMVANNEIGTI
+196 SIMVANNEIGTL

-219 KHAEET
+219 KHAAET

-271 LRRGVKL
+271 LRRDVKL

-303 FARAAELACGAN
+303 FARAAELACGLK
-315 PQPRAASSGM
+315 PQSM
-325 ACETNSQP
+325 TL
-333 RTSSSATA
+333 TS
-341 CETNPQTMTAS
+341 
-352 SRVDTAITSTAGAH
+352 DTGTGTTSTASTH
-366 AAASSLDRM
+366 AAASSIDCM

-383 AIRDHLIQRLLDEI
+383 AVRDHLIKRLLDEI

-420 VEGET
+420 IEGET

-443 ASGSLEPS
+443 SSGSLEPS
-451 HVLRAIGVAHEDAYG
+451 HVLTAIGIAHEDAYG

-477 IADVDEV
+477 LEDVDEV
-484 VDLMKS
+484 VDLMKP
-490 IIAQLREQSPL
+490 IIACLREQSPL
-501 YQAISAHPST
+501 YQAISAHPS